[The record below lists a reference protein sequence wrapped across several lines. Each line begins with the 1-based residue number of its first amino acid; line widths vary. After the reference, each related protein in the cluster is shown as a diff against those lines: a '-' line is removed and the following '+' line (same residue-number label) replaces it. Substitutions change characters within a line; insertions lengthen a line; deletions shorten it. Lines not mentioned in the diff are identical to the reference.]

1 MLTNADIQS
10 LSHVMELVLRF
21 GFVDGI
27 FYTLGA
33 LKLADLLFIVC
44 DRIHYRVKRYL
55 ERVA

>member
-1 MLTNADIQS
+1 MLSSADIQS

-21 GFVDGI
+21 GFFDGI

-33 LKLADLLFIVC
+33 LKLADLLLLAC